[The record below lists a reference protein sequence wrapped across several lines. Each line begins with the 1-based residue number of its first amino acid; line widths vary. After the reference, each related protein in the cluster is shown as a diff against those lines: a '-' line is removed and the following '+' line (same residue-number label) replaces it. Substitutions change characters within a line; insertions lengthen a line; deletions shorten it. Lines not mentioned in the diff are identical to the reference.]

1 MIADLASIATLI
13 LFVFYFIGR
22 IITIFNNEKIYTDLI
37 TIESKDFY
45 DDRMQIVEEWKL
57 EEDYYNKVFLTTT
70 EGIRDIRLFEY
81 RYDSEM
87 NEIGKTLIKEKKFL
101 NVGHTIEIQ
110 TTIPEIRAKYKLVYT
125 TQDFKQVTYVMLG
138 NMKNGVTSELV
149 KPLHTTK
156 SVMYYLFR

>member
-13 LFVFYFIGR
+13 LFAIYFIGR
-22 IITIFNNEKIYTDLI
+22 IITIFNNEKLYTDLI

-45 DDRMQIVEEWKL
+45 SDSMQIVEEWNL
-57 EEDYYNKVFLTTT
+57 EGDSYNKVFLTTT
-70 EGIRDIRLFEY
+70 EGIRDIQLFEY
-81 RYDSEM
+81 QYDSEM
-87 NEIGKTLIKEKKFL
+87 NKIGETLIKEKKFL
-101 NVGHTIEIQ
+101 NVGHTLEIQ
-110 TTIPEIRAKYKLVYT
+110 TTIPETCAKYKLVYT
-125 TQDFKQVTYVMLG
+125 TQDFKQVTYVMLS